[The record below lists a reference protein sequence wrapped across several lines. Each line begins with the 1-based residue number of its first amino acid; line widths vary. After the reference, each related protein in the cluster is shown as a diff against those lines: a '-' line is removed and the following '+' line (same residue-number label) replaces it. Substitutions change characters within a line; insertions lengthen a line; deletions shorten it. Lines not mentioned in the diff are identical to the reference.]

1 MSLNLLVIDN
11 FYENPLDVRK
21 TALTLEYEKN
31 GVIPGFRSKHSII
44 TKDLITKLEQIVLP
58 FCGKITNIEPDDSN
72 GTFLYSIENDI
83 GWVHVDLEYRKWVG
97 IIYLTPNAPVEC
109 GTSLYRHKKTKR
121 YSTDKVNLISRE
133 NGGIDPYEWEI
144 VDDIGNVFNRLFIY
158 PSCYYHNVSNFF
170 GSSLE
175 DGRLVQTLFFD
186 TEK

>member
-83 GWVHVDLEYRKWVG
+83 GWVHVDLEYRKWV
-97 IIYLTPNAPVEC
+97 
-109 GTSLYRHKKTKR
+109 
-121 YSTDKVNLISRE
+121 
-133 NGGIDPYEWEI
+133 
-144 VDDIGNVFNRLFIY
+144 
-158 PSCYYHNVSNFF
+158 
-170 GSSLE
+170 
-175 DGRLVQTLFFD
+175 
-186 TEK
+186 

>member
-1 MSLNLLVIDN
+1 M
-11 FYENPLDVRK
+11 
-21 TALTLEYEKN
+21 
-31 GVIPGFRSKHSII
+31 
-44 TKDLITKLEQIVLP
+44 
-58 FCGKITNIEPDDSN
+58 
-72 GTFLYSIENDI
+72 
-83 GWVHVDLEYRKWVG
+83 
-97 IIYLTPNAPVEC
+97 TPNAPVEC